1 MRTTLVLATALMLSG
16 LPALAAADG
25 SLLPLAGVAARAGYT
40 YQWEPLHSSVVL
52 SRPGIVVVL
61 RPGESVYQVNN
72 DTAVAD
78 QSPSYSRGD
87 LYVTPALANRLAV
100 LAARS
105 PSMVRIAGGPTVVAQ
120 SEISAHG
127 AISLAA
133 QPLQGTEAISVDGTA
148 PPNAPVTITL
158 LATVSTDVPTI
169 VVSRQDVVT
178 DVNGRFGAVIPIAS
192 AYERGT
198 ILKIVATSLPGVV
211 PASAQLVINA
221 PNPGV
226 KVPLEQT
233 TPHPA
238 R

>member
-1 MRTTLVLATALMLSG
+1 MRTTLVLATAIMLSG

-25 SLLPLAGVAARAGYT
+25 ALLPLAGVAARAGYA
-40 YQWEPLHSSVVL
+40 YQWQPDRAYVVL

-72 DTAVAD
+72 QTAVAD
-78 QSPSYSRGD
+78 ESPSYSRGD
-87 LYVTPALANRLAV
+87 LYVTPALASRLAA
-100 LAARS
+100 LASRS
-105 PSMVRIAGGPTVVAQ
+105 PSMVRNAGRATVVAQ
-120 SEISAHG
+120 SDSAHG
-127 AISLAA
+127 AISLDV
-133 QPLQGTEAISVDGTA
+133 QPLQGSEAIYAGGTA

>member
-1 MRTTLVLATALMLSG
+1 MRTTLVLATAMLSS
-16 LPALAAADG
+16 LTAFAAADG
-25 SLLPLAGVAARAGYT
+25 TLLPLASVAAQAGYA
-40 YQWEPLHSSVVL
+40 YQWQPGRSSVVL

-72 DTAVAD
+72 QTAVAD
-78 QSPSYSRGD
+78 ESPSYSRGD
-87 LYVTPALANRLAV
+87 LYVTPALANRLEA
-100 LAARS
+100 LASRS
-105 PSMVRIAGGPTVVAQ
+105 PSMVRNAGGSTVVAQ
-120 SEISAHG
+120 SDISVHG
-127 AISLAA
+127 AISLEA
-133 QPLQGTEAISVDGTA
+133 QPFAGAEAISVDGTA

-158 LATVSTDVPTI
+158 LAIVSSEVPTI

-211 PASAQLVINA
+211 PASAQLVVNA

-226 KVPLEQT
+226 NVPLEQA

>member
-1 MRTTLVLATALMLSG
+1 MRTTLVLATALMLSS
-16 LPALAAADG
+16 LPALAAGGGA
-25 SLLPLAGVAARAGYT
+25 LLPLASVAARAGYT
-40 YQWEPLHSSVVL
+40 YQWEPGRSSVVL

-72 DTAVAD
+72 EIAVAD
-78 QSPSYSRGD
+78 ESPSYARGD

-100 LAARS
+100 LASRS
-105 PSMVRIAGGPTVVAQ
+105 PSMVRTAGGPTVIGQTYAT
-120 SEISAHG
+120 AHG
-127 AISLAA
+127 AISLEA
-133 QPLQGTEAISVDGTA
+133 QPLQGAEAISVDGTA

-158 LATVSTDVPTI
+158 LATVSSEVPTI

-178 DVNGRFGAVIPIAS
+178 DVNGRFGAVVPIAS

-198 ILKIVATSLPGVV
+198 ILKIVATSLPGVI

-226 KVPLEQT
+226 NVPLEQQ

>member
-1 MRTTLVLATALMLSG
+1 MRTTLVLATAIMLSS
-16 LPALAAADG
+16 LTALAAPDG
-25 SLLPLAGVAARAGYT
+25 SLLPLASVAARAGYA
-40 YQWEPLHSSVVL
+40 YQWQPGHSYVVL

-72 DTAVAD
+72 QTAVAD
-78 QSPSYSRGD
+78 ESPSYSRGD

-100 LAARS
+100 LAGRS

-120 SEISAHG
+120 SDISAHG
-127 AISLAA
+127 AITLEA
-133 QPLQGTEAISVDGTA
+133 QPLQGAEAISIDGTA

-158 LATVSTDVPTI
+158 LATVSSDVPTI

-226 KVPLEQT
+226 NVPLEQT

>member
-1 MRTTLVLATALMLSG
+1 MLFS

-25 SLLPLAGVAARAGYT
+25 TLLPLHGVAARAGYA
-40 YQWEPLHSSVVL
+40 YQWQPDHAYVVL

-72 DTAVAD
+72 QTAVAD
-78 QSPSYSRGD
+78 ESPSYSRGD
-87 LYVTPALANRLAV
+87 LYVTPALASRLAA
-100 LAARS
+100 LAGRS
-105 PSMVRIAGGPTVVAQ
+105 PSMVRTASRATVVAQ
-120 SEISAHG
+120 SDISAHG
-127 AISLAA
+127 AISLEV
-133 QPLQGTEAISVDGTA
+133 QPFQGAEAIYAGGSA

-169 VVSRQDVVT
+169 VVSRQDVIT
-178 DVNGRFGAVIPIAS
+178 DVNGRFGALIPIAS

>member
-1 MRTTLVLATALMLSG
+1 LRTTLVLATAIMLSS
-16 LPALAAADG
+16 LPALAAGGG
-25 SLLPLAGVAARAGYT
+25 SLLPLATVAARAGYT
-40 YQWEPLHSSVVL
+40 YQWEPGHSSVVL

-61 RPGESVYQVNN
+61 RPGESVYQENN
-72 DTAVAD
+72 QTAVAD
-78 QSPSYSRGD
+78 ESPSYAHGD

-100 LAARS
+100 LAGRS
-105 PSMVRIAGGPTVVAQ
+105 PSMVRNAGGLTVVGQ
-120 SEISAHG
+120 SDVSAHG
-127 AISLAA
+127 AISLEA
-133 QPLQGTEAISVDGTA
+133 QPLHGSEAISVDGTA

-158 LATVSTDVPTI
+158 LATVSSEVPTI

-211 PASAQLVINA
+211 PAAAQLVINA

-226 KVPLEQT
+226 NVPLEQT